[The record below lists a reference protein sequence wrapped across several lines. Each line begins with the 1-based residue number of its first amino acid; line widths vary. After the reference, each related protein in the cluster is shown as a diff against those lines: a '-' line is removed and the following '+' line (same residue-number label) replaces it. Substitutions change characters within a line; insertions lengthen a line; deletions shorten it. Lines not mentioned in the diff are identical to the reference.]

1 MKKIMI
7 LNLSTEWKKSL
18 IQISFSLEMSK
29 HTNCDY
35 PMAISKE
42 IMTQIYMTQFL
53 SYTISDITRVMR
65 VTSDRI

>member
-1 MKKIMI
+1 MKEIMI

-35 PMAISKE
+35 SMAISKE

-53 SYTISDITRVMR
+53 SYTTGDRTRVMR
-65 VTSDRI
+65 VYNK